1 MKVNSKNDP
10 QEGGVKREEDRQM
23 SRQIEKV
30 EIPPEADSLSI
41 EGWDMDND
49 RQQAYIRAVNR
60 HLIKTVDTDNK
71 TMDNKTIKAV
81 DMERDE
87 ESEDE
92 VKENHGIIGCGVYYP
107 WVTQTDQ
114 WIEALQKAEAA
125 TGYRAS
131 WHWNMERG
139 EIEEIIDWET
149 GERKPKE
156 PEKKT
161 PKAEGWYSKLA
172 KPYQQKVPHILKSGR
187 KSPERE
193 HWETEREQRFQET
206 LKRHQKMFAELL
218 GNK

>member
-10 QEGGVKREEDRQM
+10 QEGGVKRAEDRQV
-23 SRQIEKV
+23 SRQTEKV

-107 WVTQTDQ
+107 WVTQKDQ
-114 WIEALQKAEAA
+114 WTEALQKAEAA
-125 TGYRAS
+125 TGYQAS
-131 WHWNMERG
+131 WHWNMDNGDPAEPG
-139 EIEEIIDWET
+139 E
-149 GERKPKE
+149 KL
-156 PEKKT
+156 

-193 HWETEREQRFQET
+193 HWETEREQRFEET
-206 LKRHQKMFAELL
+206 LRRQQEMFAELI